1 MPRHRGVYNFDNPEP
16 YELSRSRIE
25 NFIQCPACFYMQ
37 QVEGIKF
44 PSIPGFNINEATDI
58 LLKKDFDFYRGK
70 NETHPFL
77 IDQGLG
83 HLIPYNHPD
92 LILWTQSLHFGAEGR
107 MNFIHKKTNLK
118 VGGGLDDVWLNT
130 KTNKIHIVDFKS
142 TSQKKDKGPITL
154 DDYWKNAYKRQMD
167 LYVWVMRNK
176 GFEIENIG
184 YFLYC
189 DGDRFTKKQFLN
201 NKIAKMEFKMTLISY
216 QTDTSWIENTLFK
229 IKENLLS
236 KKRPFH
242 NEKCEFGNFLKQ
254 SI

>member
-1 MPRHRGVYNFDNPEP
+1 
-16 YELSRSRIE
+16 
-25 NFIQCPACFYMQ
+25 
-37 QVEGIKF
+37 
-44 PSIPGFNINEATDI
+44 
-58 LLKKDFDFYRGK
+58 
-70 NETHPFL
+70 
-77 IDQGLG
+77 
-83 HLIPYNHPD
+83 
-92 LILWTQSLHFGAEGR
+92 
-107 MNFIHKKTNLK
+107 
-118 VGGGLDDVWLNT
+118 
-130 KTNKIHIVDFKS
+130 
-142 TSQKKDKGPITL
+142 
-154 DDYWKNAYKRQMD
+154 MD

-242 NEKCEFGNFLKQ
+242 NEKCEFGSFLKQ